1 MKASDMTEQNHIS
14 RVWDIVEKVR
24 VGMLTTRFAGGL
36 RARPLEAR
44 ADRDAG
50 IIWFVTDIRGAKDD
64 EIDTAHDIG
73 LVFVDEGDRAY
84 LSITGRASAMRN
96 TAKAKEIWKKTDD
109 IWLPGGPDDPNARLR
124 RVDPITA
131 ELWDGPSSAA
141 GAAFEFVKARLT
153 GEKLNFGEK
162 RKVTVPM
169 H

>member
-1 MKASDMTEQNHIS
+1 MTEQSHIS
-14 RVWDIVEKVR
+14 RVWDIVEKAR

-50 IIWFVTDIRGAKDD
+50 IIWFVTDVRGAKDD

-84 LSITGRASAMRN
+84 LSITGRAFVTRD
-96 TAKAKEIWKKTDD
+96 TAKTKEIWKKTDD
-109 IWLPGGPDDPNARLR
+109 IWLPGGPDDPNV
-124 RVDPITA
+124 RVVRVEPITA

-141 GAAFEFVKARLT
+141 IVTFEFTR
-153 GEKLNFGEK
+153 GQ
-162 RKVTVPM
+162 
-169 H
+169 